1 MTLNFSTLSYTL
13 LFLLIPAVSI
23 NKYCCPSFSKYV
35 SIASLVVPAIG
46 LTITLFSPK
55 ILFKI
60 ELFPAFGLPVIA
72 TLIISSSYSVFN
84 PLGNCSTTSSNKSP
98 RPILFAL
105 DIAYGFPKPNS

>member
-1 MTLNFSTLSYTL
+1 MCIRDS
-13 LFLLIPAVSI
+13 LIPAVSI

-84 PLGNCSTTSSNKSP
+84 PVSYTH
-98 RPILFAL
+98 L
-105 DIAYGFPKPNS
+105 DVYKRQV